1 MALEGRKVTD
11 NQVMFG
17 EPLNEKAL
25 EALKKRS
32 PNGSDIIRSLPKTAF
47 IPIDIEKEQKVN
59 IQLEKEAA
67 ELKKVAA
74 AKEKKQRRI
83 EEKKRRSVKKQQEI
97 VEKVI
102 EKPVVEKE
110 KVVKET
116 TILENIILKEEEDSN
131 KNNVQENTESELKTM
146 DLEAELEALAQEAKP
161 VEREVP
167 IQELQQ
173 EAEQDMAS
181 QILSLLKNE
190 KDKPSDEMVEAWKE
204 KYGRSAIHAMAF
216 GEGDIYIYHHLTR
229 GEWKKIK
236 HVMSSLK
243 DSANSE
249 EIEEKLK
256 EKVCLYCILWPSV
269 NDDWLE
275 YCKAGVLDS
284 LYQMILLN
292 SGFLTPQQAMLLTT
306 QL

>member
-1 MALEGRKVTD
+1 MGLEGRKVTD

-17 EPLNEKAL
+17 EPLNERAF
-25 EALKKRS
+25 EALKRRS
-32 PNGSDIIRSLPKTAF
+32 PTAEDIIKSLPEAAF

-59 IQLEKEAA
+59 VKKQKAEAERKKVEAA
-67 ELKKVAA
+67 R
-74 AKEKKQRRI
+74 EKKRKRI
-83 EEKKRRSVKKQQEI
+83 EEKRRRSLEKEQE
-97 VEKVI
+97 VI
-102 EKPVVEKE
+102 ENVVEKTIVKE
-110 KVVKET
+110 EVLVKET
-116 TILENIILKEEEDSN
+116 TILEDIILNNQEEFIE
-131 KNNVQENTESELKTM
+131 NNMQEIAESEPNTM

-167 IQELQQ
+167 IKELQETAQ
-173 EAEQDMAS
+173 QDMS
-181 QILSLLKNE
+181 NQILSLLKNE
-190 KDKPSDEMVEAWKE
+190 KNKPSDEMIEAWKE
-204 KYGRSAIHAMAF
+204 KYGQSAIHAMAF

-236 HVMSSLK
+236 QVMSSLK

-256 EKVCLYCILWPSV
+256 EKVCLYCVLWPSV
-269 NDDWLE
+269 DEQWLE

>member
-1 MALEGRKVTD
+1 MGLEGRKVTD

-25 EALKKRS
+25 EALKRRS
-32 PNGSDIIRSLPKTAF
+32 PTAEDIIKSLPETAF
-47 IPIDIEKEQKVN
+47 IPIDIEKEQKVD
-59 IQLEKEAA
+59 IKKEKEEA
-67 ELKKVAA
+67 ERRKVAE
-74 AKEKKQRRI
+74 AKEKKRKRI
-83 EEKKRRSVKKQQEI
+83 EEKRRRAAKKEQEV
-97 VEKVI
+97 VEKV
-102 EKPVVEKE
+102 VEEPIVKE
-110 KVVKET
+110 QEVVKET
-116 TILENIILKEEEDSN
+116 TILENIISDKQEYLSQ
-131 KNNVQENTESELKTM
+131 NNVQEIAESEPKTM
-146 DLEAELEALAQEAKP
+146 DLEAELEALAQEVKP

-167 IQELQQ
+167 IQELQETAQ
-173 EAEQDMAS
+173 QDMSS

-190 KDKPSDEMVEAWKE
+190 KDKPSDEMIEAWKE
-204 KYGRSAIHAMAF
+204 RYGQSAIHAMAF
-216 GEGDIYIYHHLTR
+216 GEGDIYIYHHLRR

-236 HVMSSLK
+236 QVMSSLK

-256 EKVCLYCILWPSV
+256 EKVCLYCVLWPSV
-269 NDDWLE
+269 DEQWLE

>member
-1 MALEGRKVTD
+1 MGIEGRKISD

-25 EALKKRS
+25 EALKRRS
-32 PNGSDIIRSLPKTAF
+32 PTAEDIIKSLPESSF
-47 IPIDIEKEQKVN
+47 IPIDVEKEQKVD
-59 IQLEKEAA
+59 IEKKKREA
-67 ELKKVAA
+67 EIKKVEA
-74 AKEKKQRRI
+74 AKERKRKRI
-83 EEKKRRSVKKQQEI
+83 EAKKKAALKN
-97 VEKVI
+97 
-102 EKPVVEKE
+102 KE
-110 KVVKET
+110 NVVKENNVNNQNDVNNKEEIKET
-116 TILENIILKEEEDSN
+116 LLEKIILEKT
-131 KNNVQENTESELKTM
+131 QENSESDELKM

-161 VEREVP
+161 VEKEMPVIEEEP
-167 IQELQQ
+167 QS
-173 EAEQDMAS
+173 QDLS
-181 QILSLLKNE
+181 NQILSLLENE
-190 KDKPSDEMVEAWKE
+190 ANKPSDEMIQAWKE
-204 KYGRSAIHAMAF
+204 KYGKGAIHAMAF

-236 HVMSSLK
+236 SVMSRLK
-243 DSANSE
+243 DSENSE

-256 EKVCLYCILWPSV
+256 EKVCLYCVLWPSV
-269 NDDWLE
+269 DEDWLE